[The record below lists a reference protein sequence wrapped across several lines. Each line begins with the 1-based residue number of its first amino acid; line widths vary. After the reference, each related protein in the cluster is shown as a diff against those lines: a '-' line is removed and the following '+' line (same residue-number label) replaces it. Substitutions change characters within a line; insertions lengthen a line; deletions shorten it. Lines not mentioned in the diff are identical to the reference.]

1 MCCSRVLLPVS
12 TSQPAS
18 PNWMA
23 AFPSVCPSCLQIP
36 AAKAGLET
44 SLPELFD
51 VLSCYFPV
59 TFTPPPNNVHG
70 ITRQGLA
77 TALEA
82 ALACCPLY
90 ADQLVPLALE
100 KLSSN
105 LK

>member
-1 MCCSRVLLPVS
+1 MANVLLHSTAASLHFSPIGLLHSPVS
-12 TSQPAS
+12 RPA
-18 PNWMA
+18 
-23 AFPSVCPSCLQIP
+23 LQIP
-36 AAKAGLET
+36 AAKSSLET

-70 ITRQGLA
+70 ITRSDLA
-77 TALEA
+77 SALEA

-90 ADQLVPLALE
+90 ANQLVPLALE

-105 LK
+105 LR

>member
-1 MCCSRVLLPVS
+1 M
-12 TSQPAS
+12 
-18 PNWMA
+18 
-23 AFPSVCPSCLQIP
+23 
-36 AAKAGLET
+36 

-70 ITRQGLA
+70 ITRADLA
-77 TALEA
+77 RSLEV
-82 ALACCPLY
+82 ALASCPLY
-90 ADQLVPLALE
+90 ADQLVPLVLE